1 MAKSTYKSNKVRT
14 VVAVGVFSAF
24 AFVCCV
30 LFHFKAAF
38 LTFDLKDAVMTV
50 GAMLFGPI
58 YGLAMTLIVSL
69 LEMSISTTGIY
80 GLVMNVISSASFV
93 CVGSLI
99 YSRHRTMKGALV
111 GMAASTISMTA
122 VMMVANLIITP
133 FYMGASTS
141 DVAALIPTLLLPFNL
156 TKAIFNSSLVFL
168 IYKPISSAIR
178 AAGFVSVSSGSDGP
192 TAAIASIAASDGE
205 KKKKTALTSP
215 VIIIASVA
223 VAVLSLVY
231 FFLKLGGSFSLT

>member
-1 MAKSTYKSNKVRT
+1 MAKSTYKSDKVRT
-14 VVAVGVFSAF
+14 IVAVGVFSAF

-58 YGLAMTLIVSL
+58 YGLAMTIIVSL
-69 LEMSISTTGIY
+69 IELTISTTGIY
-80 GLVMNVISSASFV
+80 GLVMNILSSATFV
-93 CVGSLI
+93 CIGSLI

-111 GMAASTISMTA
+111 GMAASTVSMTA

-133 FYMGASTS
+133 FYMGVSTS

-178 AAGFVSVSSGSDGP
+178 AAGFVSVSVSAGSDGP
-192 TAAIASIAASDGE
+192 TSGIASDGE
-205 KKKKTALTSP
+205 KKKKTVFTSP

-223 VAVLSLVY
+223 VAVISMVY
-231 FFLKLGGSFSLT
+231 FFVKLGGSFSLT

>member
-1 MAKSTYKSNKVRT
+1 MSKSTYKSDKVRT
-14 VVAVGVFSAF
+14 IVAVGVFSAF

-58 YGLAMTLIVSL
+58 YGLAMTIIVSL
-69 LEMSISTTGIY
+69 IELTISTTGIY
-80 GLVMNVISSASFV
+80 GLVMNILSSATFV

-99 YSRHRTMKGALV
+99 YSRYRTMKGALV
-111 GMAASTISMTA
+111 GMAASTVSMTA

-133 FYMGASTS
+133 FYMGVSTS

-178 AAGFVSVSSGSDGP
+178 AAGFVSVSAGTDGHASEIVSDG
-192 TAAIASIAASDGE
+192 D
-205 KKKKTALTSP
+205 KKKKTVFTSP
-215 VIIIASVA
+215 VIIIVSVA
-223 VAVLSLVY
+223 VAVISMVY
-231 FFLKLGGSFSLT
+231 FFVKLGGSFSLT

>member
-1 MAKSTYKSNKVRT
+1 MSKSTYKSDKVRT
-14 VVAVGVFSAF
+14 IVAVGVFSAF

-38 LTFDLKDAVMTV
+38 LSFDLKDSVMTV

-69 LEMSISTTGIY
+69 IEAATISTTGIY
-80 GLVMNVISSASFV
+80 GLVMNIISSATFV
-93 CVGSLI
+93 CIGSLI
-99 YSRHRTMKGALV
+99 YSRYRTMKGALV
-111 GMAASTISMTA
+111 GMAASTVSMTA

-133 FYMGASTS
+133 FYMGVSTS

-178 AAGFVSVSSGSDGP
+178 AAGFVSVSAGSDGP
-192 TAAIASIAASDGE
+192 TSGIVSDGE
-205 KKKKTALTSP
+205 KKKKTVFTSP

-223 VAVLSLVY
+223 VAVISMVY
-231 FFLKLGGSFSLT
+231 FFVKLGGSFSLT